1 MADKSASNGHGNS
14 GSGSGNSFSNGP
26 RRWHEWFC
34 ACIYC
39 LQGHK

>member
-1 MADKSASNGHGNS
+1 MADKSSSGGH
-14 GSGSGNSFSNGP
+14 GNSFSNRPNP
-26 RRWHEWFC
+26 RHGWFC